1 MNEIFTTE
9 RIGKVFN
16 IFKKHKK
23 KSNKVRGQFLESRP
37 DGDKEVIENINK
49 WGKKH
54 PKIKK
59 FFVDF
64 MKGVEVKKKQ
74 KKYRRGSQF
83 DSSPNFMAGGNKMTP
98 LENAKKACRDKYKKD
113 PDILIKCSNLNLCRK
128 GCMAIRRSPKDA
140 ATCTKECRNNHKD
153 YKLKL

>member
-9 RIGKVFN
+9 RIGKVFS
-16 IFKKHKK
+16 IFKKNKK
-23 KSNKVRGQFLESRP
+23 KSNKVRGNFFNKSS
-37 DGDKEVIENINK
+37 DDDKDVIVNVDK
-49 WGKKH
+49 WGDRH

-64 MKGVEVKKKQ
+64 MKGVEVKEK
-74 KKYRRGSQF
+74 RRRYSLGKQF
-83 DSSPNFMAGGNKMTP
+83 DSSADFTADGNKMTP
-98 LENAKKACRDKYKKD
+98 LQNAKKACKVKYKKD

-128 GCMAIRRSPKDA
+128 GCMHNPKTA

>member
-1 MNEIFTTE
+1 MTEIFSTE

-16 IFKKHKK
+16 IFRKHKTK
-23 KSNKVRGQFLESRP
+23 HPKVRGQIFHKSS
-37 DGDKEVIENINK
+37 DGDKEVIENVNK
-49 WGKKH
+49 WGDRH
-54 PKIKK
+54 PIMKK

-64 MKGVEVKKKQ
+64 MEGVEVKKKQ

-113 PDILIKCSNLNLCRK
+113 PDILIKCSNLNLCKK
-128 GCMAIRRSPKDA
+128 GCMAIRRSPKDTA
-140 ATCTKECRNNHKD
+140 ACTKECHKNN